1 MAGDQRDQA
10 LLTEMHEKA
19 PAEFLSDLKKKKGGF
34 STARERFV
42 INNLQSQVGLAPSL
56 INALVYTCLNYQS
69 VVTQDLAGRIANDWL
84 QKKITTPEAALKY
97 VRERAL
103 NNRQKKRSYTPQR
116 TTEKVTD
123 WSKKEF
129 NDKIDLS
136 DDELRKMLN
145 NINPDKDKR

>member
-1 MAGDQRDQA
+1 M
-10 LLTEMHEKA
+10 
-19 PAEFLSDLKKKKGGF
+19 
-34 STARERFV
+34 

-103 NNRQKKRSYTPQR
+103 NNQQKKRSYTPQR